1 MSALPEIVEEY
12 YGYGVRFMV
21 VLLEDDFG
29 GMPTA
34 QYLQQYAAKYCLPLD
49 KILMGS
55 DGGKNSMVYYVENGI
70 SSVSLSVITDRKG
83 IITYTDEIH
92 AAAPFK
98 WQLDFELKR
107 MCDELAAGTD
117 AWPDNIHQL
126 CTVKY
131 KKDMP
136 DSPHLAAEEGEGD

>member
-1 MSALPEIVEEY
+1 MSALPEIVNEY

-29 GMPTA
+29 NMPSA
-34 QYLQQYAAKYCLPLD
+34 SYLNQYAAKYGLPLD
-49 KILMGS
+49 KVLIAA
-55 DGGKNSMVYYVENGI
+55 DGVKNSMPYYMENEI
-70 SSVSLSVITDRKG
+70 SSVSLSVITDRTGK
-83 IITYTDEIH
+83 ITYTDEINS
-92 AAAPFK
+92 APPFK

-117 AWPDNIHQL
+117 PWPENIHQL
-126 CTVKY
+126 CTVKL

-136 DSPHLAAEEGEGD
+136 DSPHIVPEEEEGK